1 MKDFRKQKKELLR
14 DDNKKCFLHYGA
26 TQQKAEKGKRGQRK
40 SVKGRNGRSSHKL
53 SGS

>member
-26 TQQKAEKGKRGQRK
+26 TQQKAEKGTEEVCKRDEWEKQ
-40 SVKGRNGRSSHKL
+40 S
-53 SGS
+53 